1 MKTPALTMRSAPRGF
16 TLIELLVV
24 ISIIAVLAG
33 MLLPVLGIAKTRAKV
48 TKAKTEISNL
58 MTAINQYE
66 ADYHRYPAS
75 DLARASLTDEVP
87 DFTFGTYYR
96 RSDGSGYRL
105 MNVTGKQ
112 ACPTID
118 NGLRRL
124 TYETSN
130 AEVMSAL
137 CDIVEFRTGGLTPNK
152 QEHVLNPKKN
162 TYLDLTPVD
171 SPMQPGA
178 PARPGLGADGVYRD
192 PFGNPYII
200 SLDLNYDGRCR
211 DALYR
216 KASVSAD
223 AANRGINGL
232 SRPTGV
238 NSGNFF
244 EANKSIMVWSFG
256 PDGWAGDSTKANAN
270 DPTNPKVGNKD
281 NVITWQ

>member
-1 MKTPALTMRSAPRGF
+1 MKTPSFSLRTATRGF

-48 TKAKTEISNL
+48 AKAKTEISNL

-96 RSDGSGYRL
+96 RNDGSGYRL
-105 MNVTGKQ
+105 MNGAGRQ
-112 ACPTID
+112 ACFPVD
-118 NGLRRL
+118 NGSRRIN
-124 TYETSN
+124 YETSN

-137 CDIVEFRTGGLTPNK
+137 VDIVEFRNGELTPNK
-152 QEHVLNPKKN
+152 REHLLNPKKN
-162 TYLDLTPVD
+162 AYLELTQVD
-171 SPMQPGA
+171 IPKQPNQ
-178 PARPGLGADGVYRD
+178 PAKPGLGWDGVYRD

-211 DALYR
+211 DAFYR
-216 KASVSAD
+216 KESVSLG
-223 AANRGINGL
+223 GINGM

-238 NSGNFF
+238 TTGSYF
-244 EANKSIMVWSFG
+244 EANKPIMVWSFG
-256 PDGWAGDSTKANAN
+256 PDGTAGDSQKANQ
-270 DPTNPKVGNKD
+270 GFNKD
-281 NVITWQ
+281 NVISWQ